1 MKPFRF
7 RLESLLTLRLREE
20 DKVREAL
27 AYAETRRA
35 RAEEAQSAGEAALE
49 ALDQA
54 LMAQRGGR
62 LNCQN
67 HLLMLQAM
75 ETQRRECVRLATVV
89 RQSRTEADYKR
100 QDMMKA
106 RREREIVEELRDRQK
121 AQNAAEAAR
130 AEEREI
136 SDMIGARHALRLAAE
151 TFAGV
156 SHS

>member
-7 RLESLLTLRLREE
+7 RLEALLTLRLREE
-20 DKVREAL
+20 DKMREAL

-35 RAEEAQSAGEAALE
+35 KAEEAQAAGEAALE

-54 LMAQRGGR
+54 LMNQRQGR

-89 RQSRTEADYKR
+89 RQSRTEAEYKR

-106 RREREIVEELRDRQK
+106 RREREMVEHLRDKQK
-121 AQNAAEAAR
+121 AEYQAEVAR

-136 SDMIGARHALRLAAE
+136 SDMIGARHALALAAE
-151 TFAGV
+151 AHEGN
-156 SHS
+156 SY